1 MNIFKRETSYSK
13 QKVKNNLL
21 KQWIFIFCSIIYIIC
36 SFYILKNI
44 KLSYDKNTFLI
55 IFSMTLGLI
64 LGVFLV
70 WINKI
75 VDNFF
80 KKTDLEINKGKK
92 GNKGEEDVYLKFI
105 KILGNDYKIYK
116 NYQINNTKF
125 DFDFLIVGP
134 KGLIAVEVKNSSY
147 NYIFTEEKAIK
158 FKISKYSKIET
169 MLYGKSDPRKKLIS
183 RCNYLKHL
191 INTNG
196 IENVTVR
203 KLLIFVNSEV
213 EIVGKPRVFIIK
225 NLNEIN
231 SYFNTLNNDER
242 FTKDF
247 CEIIN
252 KKLESLR

>member
-1 MNIFKRETSYSK
+1 MAAF
-13 QKVKNNLL
+13 
-21 KQWIFIFCSIIYIIC
+21 
-36 SFYILKNI
+36 
-44 KLSYDKNTFLI
+44 
-55 IFSMTLGLI
+55 M
-64 LGVFLV
+64 
-70 WINKI
+70 
-75 VDNFF
+75 
-80 KKTDLEINKGKK
+80 
-92 GNKGEEDVYLKFI
+92 
-105 KILGNDYKIYK
+105 
-116 NYQINNTKF
+116 
-125 DFDFLIVGP
+125 
-134 KGLIAVEVKNSSY
+134 
-147 NYIFTEEKAIK
+147 
-158 FKISKYSKIET
+158 ISKYSKIET